1 MAERIDLPPQMQGT
15 AEEQLQLLRNYLYR
29 VATVLNVNQ
38 DMVGNEAVSLT
49 DEERILMNNISKVV
63 GSGDDTYYPGG
74 HNYQEAETLKSLI
87 IKTAKFVKTVQ
98 DTYNLILYG
107 EETAEGD
114 FGTWNRKKGL
124 RVDVTPD
131 GIKQTYSYAEIIK
144 GLKDYEINAKSYIKT
159 GQLRT
164 EQGLPVYGVAIGK
177 DVTTFSENG
186 KEQYNDGNK
195 CAELTADKL
204 TFYVGQTPNQSKV
217 AELAGNELAFYQNGQ
232 KAASYNGTQT
242 KYYIGGKARMV
253 IDGTST
259 TINDAN
265 ENKLVELKGNELG
278 FYQNG
283 AKVASYTGSRI
294 SFFSNGVEVFYI
306 EYDAQ
311 TQKSKICITGEMEIT
326 SGGQLVINS
335 GSTFIVQADNL
346 TIDER
351 GLTIDGGTV
360 RANLYMPDGTPPLS
374 KDDIVISTTQ
384 PAAAQGRI
392 WIKPLDSV
400 QAEYRANIQTET
412 FANGSISKTLTGT
425 AQTGQTGNNQYS
437 LNLPAYSG
445 TTSNITLDIDVSVTD
460 GTNTITFAQ
469 MTIPHAY
476 YESGGGLKSKF
487 ILNATLTDNQWI
499 ATANSLTITIA
510 PVLPSDFQKTHF
522 GIDTGQI
529 ELVASSTGSSGSG
542 WKDCEIKVYQG

>member
-1 MAERIDLPPQMQGT
+1 MAERIELPPAMQGT

-38 DMVGNEAVSLT
+38 EMVGNDSVSLT

-159 GQLRT
+159 GELRT
-164 EQGLPVYGVAIGK
+164 EQGVPVVGVAIGK
-177 DVTTFSENG
+177 DVVTFSEDG
-186 KEQYNDGNK
+186 TETYVDGNK
-195 CAELTADKL
+195 CAELTADKIA
-204 TFYVGQTPNQSKV
+204 FYVGQAPNQSKL

-232 KAASYNGTQT
+232 K
-242 KYYIGGKARMV
+242 
-253 IDGTST
+253 
-259 TINDAN
+259 
-265 ENKLVELKGNELG
+265 
-278 FYQNG
+278 
-283 AKVASYTGSRI
+283 VASYTGNRI
-294 SFFSNGVEVFYI
+294 SFFSNGVEVFFI

-311 TQKSKICITGEMEIT
+311 TQKSRICITGEMEIT
-326 SGGQLVINS
+326 SGGQLVIKS

-360 RANLYMPDGTPPLS
+360 KANLYMPDGTPPLS

-384 PAAAQGRI
+384 PEAAQGRI

-400 QAEYRANIQTET
+400 QAEYKANIQTES
-412 FANGSISKTLTGT
+412 FSNGSITKTLTGV

-437 LNLPAYSG
+437 LKLPVYAG
-445 TTSNITLDIDVSVTD
+445 TSSNITLDIDVSVTD
-460 GTNTITFAQ
+460 GNNHTINFPR
-469 MTIPHAY
+469 MTIPHAD
-476 YESGGGLKSKF
+476 YESGGFKSKF
-487 ILNATLTDNQWI
+487 ILNATLTDSTWI

-510 PVLPSDFQKTHF
+510 PVSPSDFQKTHF

>member
-1 MAERIDLPPQMQGT
+1 MAERIDLPPQLQGT
-15 AEEQLQLLRNYLYR
+15 AEEQLQLMRSYLYR

-38 DMVGNEAVSLT
+38 DMVGNETVSLT

-164 EQGLPVYGVAIGK
+164 EQGVPVYGVAIGK
-177 DVTTFSENG
+177 DVVTFSEDG
-186 KEQYNDGNK
+186 TETYVDGNK
-195 CAELTADKL
+195 VAELTADKL
-204 TFYVGQTPNQSKV
+204 S
-217 AELAGNELAFYQNGQ
+217 FYQG
-232 KAASYNGTQT
+232 
-242 KYYIGGKARMV
+242 
-253 IDGTST
+253 
-259 TINDAN
+259 
-265 ENKLVELKGNELG
+265 
-278 FYQNG
+278 G

-306 EYDAQ
+306 EYDEQ
-311 TQKSKICITGEMEIT
+311 TQKSRICITGEMEIT
-326 SGGQLVINS
+326 SGGQLIIKS

-360 RANLYMPDGTPPLS
+360 KANLYMPDGTPPLS

-437 LNLPAYSG
+437 LNLPVYSG

-460 GTNTITFAQ
+460 GHNHTLNFQQ

-476 YESGGGLKSKF
+476 YESGGFKSKF
-487 ILNATLTDNQWI
+487 ILNATLTDSTWI

-510 PVLPSDFQKTHF
+510 PVSPSDFQKTHF